1 MPTNIIDAHGQ
12 VAWSWHPDA
21 DAAVMRKH
29 HAQTVAKKP
38 GAPGRTRS
46 SRSNYR
52 AGNAGM
58 SRLNLWYLPPA
69 FFSQA
74 GHGCGQRPAF
84 PVPSVQEGDELA
96 KLGRAKRAAGSAAL
110 APSRGTS

>member
-1 MPTNIIDAHGQ
+1 
-12 VAWSWHPDA
+12 
-21 DAAVMRKH
+21 MRKH
-29 HAQTVAKKP
+29 CRGMVANEP
-38 GAPGRTRS
+38 GTRETAYK
-46 SRSNYR
+46 RSTHR

-84 PVPSVQEGDELA
+84 P
-96 KLGRAKRAAGSAAL
+96 
-110 APSRGTS
+110 APSALREGHDDATLGHACRESAPLCPSIGCARGLSVAV